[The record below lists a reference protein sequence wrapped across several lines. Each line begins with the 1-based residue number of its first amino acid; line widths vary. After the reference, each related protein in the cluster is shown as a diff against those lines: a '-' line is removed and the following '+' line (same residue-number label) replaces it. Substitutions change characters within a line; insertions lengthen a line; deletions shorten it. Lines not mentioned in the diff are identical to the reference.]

1 MTLANLLKRTW
12 ADLAAALFILIGL
25 ALRLRQYL
33 SGRSFWLD
41 EAMLAL
47 NIVHRDFAG
56 LFRPLDY
63 DQGAPL
69 GFLML
74 EKLTITLLRNG
85 ELTLRLPPFIAGCLA
100 LVFFYAF
107 LRRFLSPA
115 GFLPALAFFAVS
127 ERLVYY
133 TSELKQYIFDVFVL
147 LGLLLVFLYA
157 LPKQEEESAP
167 GRAWIPLLL
176 AGGLAVWFSHPSVFM
191 LSGIGLTLLWQNHRN
206 RRKLIQVGLVIL
218 GWLVSFGGVFLA
230 SLGSLAGNNFLMDY
244 WQDYFLPMPPWSD
257 WGRYFGVLG
266 QSTTYFGLAIPD
278 WLSVLIVLGGLAALW
293 RIHPSLASVFGLAL
307 LAAFGVSALG
317 KYPLGGR
324 MLLFIA
330 PISIGLFGAAFEGL
344 YRLLLLARLRWSAAM
359 ITAALAALVLLS
371 PASLAIERFQQPRM
385 QSNMHPALAG
395 LRLKHRPDDLI
406 YIYYGGMP
414 AFRYYAPFYGF
425 AENQF
430 SAGKIS
436 YYRLLEPT
444 LADIESL
451 RGNTRVWLLF
461 SHVYEEGGVNER
473 DAIFE
478 YIREQNLGRCR
489 EEVRAPGTSVQ
500 LYLCDFAP

>member
-1 MTLANLLKRTW
+1 MMLANLLKRYW
-12 ADLAAALFILIGL
+12 ADFAAALLLLIGL

-47 NIVHRDFAG
+47 NIVQRDFAG

-69 GFLML
+69 GFLLL
-74 EKLTITLLRNG
+74 EKLTITLLQNG

-115 GFLPALAFFAVS
+115 GSLPALAFFVFS
-127 ERLVYY
+127 ERLIYY

-157 LPKQEEESAP
+157 TPRQEAQSPP
-167 GRAWIPLLL
+167 GRNWIGLLL
-176 AGGLAVWFSHPSVFM
+176 AGILAVWFSHPSVFI
-191 LSGIGLTLLWQNHRN
+191 LSGIGLTLLWQNRRN
-206 RRKLIQVGLVIL
+206 RRKLIQVGLVIT
-218 GWLVSFGGVFLA
+218 GWLASFGGVFLA
-230 SLGSLAGNNFLMDY
+230 SLSSLAANDFLMDY
-244 WQDYFLPMPPWSD
+244 WQDYFMPLPPWIAPERYLGVLSHAIT
-257 WGRYFGVLG
+257 YFGVSIPAWLA
-266 QSTTYFGLAIPD
+266 GLIFF
-278 WLSVLIVLGGLAALW
+278 GGLLALW
-293 RIHPSLASVFGLAL
+293 RIHPALASVFGLAI
-307 LAAFGVSALG
+307 LAAFGASALE

-330 PISIGLFGAAFEGL
+330 PISLGLLGAAFEGL
-344 YRLLLLARLRWSAAM
+344 HRLLLLARLRWGAV
-359 ITAALAALVLLS
+359 ILTASLAALLLFA
-371 PASLAIERFQQPRM
+371 PVSLAMERFQQPRM
-385 QSNMHPALAG
+385 QENMHPALGG
-395 LRLKHRPDDLI
+395 LRLKHKPNDLI

-425 AENQF
+425 SEHQF

-451 RGNTRVWLLF
+451 RGHSRVWILF

-473 DAIFE
+473 EAVLD
-478 YIREQNLGRCR
+478 YIRQQQMGRCR
-489 EEVRAPGTSVQ
+489 EEVREPGTAVL